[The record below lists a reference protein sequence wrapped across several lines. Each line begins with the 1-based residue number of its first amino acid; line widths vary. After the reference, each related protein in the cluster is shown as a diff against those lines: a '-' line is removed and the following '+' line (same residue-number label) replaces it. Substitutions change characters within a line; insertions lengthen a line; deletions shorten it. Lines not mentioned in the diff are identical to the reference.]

1 MNNLN
6 SNNIILNAI
15 NAMAE
20 GSGQRAAIANK
31 VLAEYEGS
39 DPVDCPKRAIYK
51 AFLRNA
57 AENNRESLKHLNTD
71 VKFKPKFYDI
81 AYHNYVQLLMDAL
94 CWKAR
99 RLAKARVSDADVALA
114 NNIDF
119 SVTSSPLGNGLDFTE
134 DAADE
139 IGIDASNQRTIK
151 ADLMQCYLELTLVQA
166 AIGQKMP
173 YANDLDTLHL
183 YAAQTVDSEGN
194 WYVPVKINDYNEMMS
209 HLDDVVQELQE
220 QELAREINPSDAN
233 TISFDQLIEAD
244 RDPLDLLIEQ
254 EENDNDQPFAASK

>member
-6 SNNIILNAI
+6 SNKIILNAI
-15 NAMAE
+15 HAMAE
-20 GSGQRAAIANK
+20 GSGQRAAIANT
-31 VLAEYEGS
+31 VIDEFEGNN
-39 DPVDCPKRAIYK
+39 PVDCPKRAIYK

-57 AENNRESLKHLNTD
+57 AANNRESLKHLNTD

-99 RLAKARVSDADVALA
+99 RLAKARVTDADVALA

-134 DAADE
+134 DAADDL
-139 IGIDASNQRTIK
+139 GIDASNQRTIK
-151 ADLMQCYLELTLVQA
+151 ADLMQCYLELSLVQA

-183 YAAQTVDSEGN
+183 YAAQTVDVEGN
-194 WYVPVKINDYNEMMS
+194 WYVPAKIDDYDEMMS
-209 HLDDVVQELQE
+209 HLDDVVQQLQE
-220 QELAREINPSDAN
+220 QELANELNPSDAH
-233 TISFDQLIEAD
+233 TISFDQPTEAD
-244 RDPLDLLIEQ
+244 RDPVDILIEQ
-254 EENDNDQPFAASK
+254 EEHDNDQPFAASK

>member
-1 MNNLN
+1 MHNLN
-6 SNNIILNAI
+6 SNRTILNAI
-15 NAMAE
+15 DSMAE
-20 GSGQRAAIANK
+20 GSGQRASIATA
-31 VLAEYEGS
+31 VLKELEGS
-39 DPVDCPKRAIYK
+39 DAVDCPKRAIYK
-51 AFLRNA
+51 AFLRNS

-81 AYHNYVQLLMDAL
+81 AYHNFVQLLMDSL

-99 RLAKARVSDADVALA
+99 RLARARITDADVALA

-134 DAADE
+134 DAAE
-139 IGIDASNQRTIK
+139 EVGIDASNQRTIK

-194 WYVPVKINDYNEMMS
+194 WHVPARINDYDQMMS
-209 HLDDVVQELQE
+209 HLDDVVQQLQE
-220 QELAREINPSDAN
+220 AELAREINPSDAN
-233 TISFDQLIEAD
+233 TISFDQHTEAD
-244 RDPLDLLIEQ
+244 RDPLDIIIEQ
-254 EENDNDQPFAASK
+254 EEHENDQPFAASK